1 MVNCVAAGGVD
12 CEPGVVNCAV
22 GRWQWFSARAHH
34 ELLINWIVVI
44 CDPVLERVVVDRSD
58 VPRCDVQLLWR
69 RELPRRRWIGDSVN
83 ENHTA
88 KCGNDTGTLRK
99 SIILPTLG

>member
-1 MVNCVAAGGVD
+1 M
-12 CEPGVVNCAV
+12 P
-22 GRWQWFSARAHH
+22 QHWFSARAAGMRAHH
-34 ELLINWIVVI
+34 ELLINWIIIVG
-44 CDPVLERVVVDRSD
+44 DPVLERVVVDRSD
-58 VPRCDVQLLWR
+58 VPRCDVQLFGGGQ
-69 RELPRRRWIGDSVN
+69 LPRRRGWIGDSVN